1 MKKGDDNS
9 GLEAK
14 IAELNDKYLRSLAD
28 YQNLEK
34 QTRTW
39 RNDFV
44 KFANQDLILKLLE
57 VLDDLEKAREHLN
70 DDGLKIIIDKLNT
83 ILKNNG
89 LEELDVLG
97 KEFNPELMEAIQTE
111 PGEEEH
117 RVLKVVQKGYILN
130 ERVIRPAKVVVSTT
144 LNKVE
149 E

>member
-57 VLDDLEKAREHLN
+57 VLDDLEKAQEHLN

>member
-57 VLDDLEKAREHLN
+57 VLDDLEKAQEHLN

-89 LEELDVLG
+89 LEELDVSG

-111 PGEEEH
+111 PGKEEH